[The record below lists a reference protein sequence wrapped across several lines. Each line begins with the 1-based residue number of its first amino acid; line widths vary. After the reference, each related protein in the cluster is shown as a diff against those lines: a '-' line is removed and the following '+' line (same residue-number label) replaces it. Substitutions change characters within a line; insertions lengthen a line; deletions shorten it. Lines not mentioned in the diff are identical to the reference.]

1 MLDKTC
7 RLPQWFLDEA
17 VEVREN
23 YEVKLAYYINR
34 KGRSAIFTLIDD
46 RGKKVRRIKAK
57 QYGSSPVF
65 IDNNGFVKEYNRQY
79 PIYELV
85 EYNGL
90 REVIVHQQSKDND
103 FCLLDDD
110 AVSQKIE
117 KFFGLLK

>member
-1 MLDKTC
+1 MFVCCTLILTGCLESWFMLDKTC

-85 EYNGL
+85 EYNDL
-90 REVIVHQQSKDND
+90 RGGNSPSAK
-103 FCLLDDD
+103 
-110 AVSQKIE
+110 
-117 KFFGLLK
+117 